1 MKKPNVTTLGYAIL
15 GLLHVEPRTGYA
27 LRKVFETTPMGH
39 YSSSPG
45 AIYPALKRLE
55 ERGLASSKI
64 DDSTKLRPKQVYS
77 TTRTGVDFL
86 RYWVSQP
93 IEKQNV
99 VHDLG
104 DLMLRFSFMG
114 TLVNDRVTYRFLSQ
128 MASGI
133 NLYVGELEQMLQDM
147 PVTVPPHGR
156 LALQSGI
163 STYRAQANWA
173 RQAMRE
179 FASEAERDAEK

>member
-1 MKKPNVTTLGYAIL
+1 
-15 GLLHVEPRTGYA
+15 
-27 LRKVFETTPMGH
+27 
-39 YSSSPG
+39 
-45 AIYPALKRLE
+45 
-55 ERGLASSKI
+55 
-64 DDSTKLRPKQVYS
+64 
-77 TTRTGVDFL
+77 
-86 RYWVSQP
+86 
-93 IEKQNV
+93 
-99 VHDLG
+99 
-104 DLMLRFSFMG
+104 
-114 TLVNDRVTYRFLSQ
+114 